1 MKKGFKDLLA
11 EANAVI
17 ETTSVEEALDR
28 LGDEG
33 TVFID
38 LRDAPEL
45 EREGKI
51 PDALHASR
59 GMLEFLVDPESPY
72 HNSIFSSGK
81 TFLFYCASGG
91 RSAFAAQRAQEMGLT
106 PVAHI
111 GGGLQAWKEIGGPVE
126 TVNLQV

>member
-17 ETTSVEEALDR
+17 KTTSVEDALTR
-28 LGDEG
+28 LGDED

-38 LRDAPEL
+38 LRDVPEL

-51 PDALHASR
+51 PGALHASR
-59 GMLEFLVDPESPY
+59 GMLEFLIDPESPY
-72 HNSIFSSGK
+72 HNTIFSSGK
-81 TFLFYCASGG
+81 TFLLYCASGG
-91 RSAFAAQRAQEMGLT
+91 RSAFAAQRAQEMELN

-111 GGGLQAWKEIGGPVE
+111 GGGLKAWKEVGGPVE